1 MSGVKK
7 NVLMNQVKTHN
18 LMTGWRFARG
28 FLSRSCALLILLCA
42 SNAFAASAYQFSRSI
57 SDLTFASEQLARDLR
72 GSLGYSSLR
81 ASAEWLA
88 TDAEQLQKSI
98 SYGRSHSYIRLQI
111 NDVRRRYQ
119 QLQVTVAKLR
129 EDSEAELVAQHMEK
143 IAAIYDSLDGEH
155 FYGNPDY
162 GVSPL
167 YSPYVTTAPIV
178 VVPGED
184 GEGVSN
190 SPYIREEIKR
200 WIDVGQTVRPQTAT
214 EARQQRREFGEQT
227 GTQQGFDHRSPVLDR
242 QAVRR
247 WGTQQNT
254 VSD

>member
-1 MSGVKK
+1 MK
-7 NVLMNQVKTHN
+7 QAETQN
-18 LMTGWRFARG
+18 LLTGLRLVRG
-28 FLSRSCALLILLCA
+28 SLGRCCALLILLCA
-42 SNAFAASAYQFSRSI
+42 STAFAASAFEFSRTI
-57 SDLTFASEQLARDLR
+57 SDLTFASEDLARELR
-72 GSLGYSSLR
+72 GSMGYSSLR
-81 ASAEWLA
+81 ASAERLA
-88 TDAEQLQKSI
+88 ADAENLQQSI

-129 EDSEAELVAQHMEK
+129 EDSEAELVARHMEK
-143 IAAIYDSLDGEH
+143 ITTIYDSLDGEH

-167 YSPYVTTAPIV
+167 YSPYVNTSPIV
-178 VVPGED
+178 IVPGED

-227 GTQQGFDHRSPVLDR
+227 GTQQGFDHRSSVLDR
-242 QAVRR
+242 QAVRQ
-247 WGTQQNT
+247 WGTQPNPT
-254 VSD
+254 SD

>member
-1 MSGVKK
+1 MVKA
-7 NVLMNQVKTHN
+7 KTQN
-18 LMTGWRFARG
+18 LLARWRPVRG
-28 FLSRSCALLILLCA
+28 SLSRYCTLLMLVCAT
-42 SNAFAASAYQFSRSI
+42 NAFAASAFEFSRTVSE
-57 SDLTFASEQLARDLR
+57 LTFASEQLARELR
-72 GSLGYSSLR
+72 SSLGYSSLR
-81 ASAEWLA
+81 ASAERLA
-88 TDAEQLQKSI
+88 ADAENLQQSI

-119 QLQVTVAKLR
+119 QLQVTVAELR
-129 EDSEAELVAQHMEK
+129 EDSEAELVAQHMAK
-143 IAAIYDSLDGEH
+143 ITTIYDSLNGEH

-167 YSPYVTTAPIV
+167 YSPYVNTAPIV

-200 WIDVGQTVRPQTAT
+200 WIDVGQSVRPQTAT

-227 GTQQGFDHRSPVLDR
+227 GTQQGFDHRSSVLDR
-242 QAVRR
+242 QAVRQ
-247 WGTQQNT
+247 WGTQRNPS
-254 VSD
+254 SD

>member
-1 MSGVKK
+1 MR
-7 NVLMNQVKTHN
+7 QVKTQN
-18 LMTGWRFARG
+18 PLTGLRLARG
-28 FLSRSCALLILLCA
+28 AVSRCCALLILVCA
-42 SNAFAASAYQFSRSI
+42 SNVFAASAFQFSRTVSE
-57 SDLTFASEQLARDLR
+57 LTFASEQLARDLR
-72 GSLGYSSLR
+72 SSMGYSSLR
-81 ASAEWLA
+81 ASAERLA
-88 TDAEQLQKSI
+88 ADAENLQQSI

-119 QLQVTVAKLR
+119 QLQVTVAELR
-129 EDSEAELVAQHMEK
+129 EQSEAELVAQHMEK
-143 IAAIYDSLDGEH
+143 ITTIYDSLDGEH
-155 FYGNPDY
+155 FYANPDY

-167 YSPYVTTAPIV
+167 YSPYVNTAPIV
-178 VVPGED
+178 VVPTED

-247 WGTQQNT
+247 WGTQQDPT
-254 VSD
+254 SD